1 MVTLVQSDN
10 ERIYN
15 TFQSSCQIPV
25 SLEIEVKW
33 TKYGSL
39 VNPQARIVN
48 VTATITT
55 TTAKQVC
62 NQIIGFKIKKW
73 FVLLR
78 YQLCDS
84 DPVNLFR

>member
-1 MVTLVQSDN
+1 MRLLLYKSDN

-15 TFQSSCQIPV
+15 TFQSPCQIPV

-48 VTATITT
+48 VTATTT
-55 TTAKQVC
+55 TTTLKQVC
-62 NQIIGFKIKKW
+62 K
-73 FVLLR
+73 
-78 YQLCDS
+78 
-84 DPVNLFR
+84 

>member
-1 MVTLVQSDN
+1 VLLYKADN

-15 TFQSSCQIPV
+15 TFQSLCQIPV

-48 VTATITT
+48 VTATIATT
-55 TTAKQVC
+55 TLKQVR
-62 NQIIGFKIKKW
+62 N
-73 FVLLR
+73 
-78 YQLCDS
+78 
-84 DPVNLFR
+84 

>member
-1 MVTLVQSDN
+1 MWLFLCESDN

-55 TTAKQVC
+55 TTLKQVC
-62 NQIIGFKIKKW
+62 NSITGPKRKW
-73 FVLLR
+73 LVLLR
-78 YQLCDS
+78 YQLCNS
-84 DPVNLFR
+84 DPVNLFI